1 MRLSPPFILVTIAV
15 ALILNLGATP
25 GHSKEDEAGTSKKK
39 KTVEVILK
47 DLTLKV
53 PSDWKQVKPKS
64 SFRLAQFQI
73 APVEDDTESAELAIF
88 NFGAGGGIDANV
100 KRWINQYQSE
110 GRKVKIT
117 SGTSSQGK
125 YVFVELSGTYN
136 KPDGPPIRRK
146 TKPVPNS
153 RTLAVILNIK
163 KESVYFLKLTGSD
176 KTVAAAATSL
186 RVAFGGDSGKEKD
199 LKISD

>member
-1 MRLSPPFILVTIAV
+1 MRLSPQFVLVAIAV
-15 ALILNLGATP
+15 ALIINLRATP
-25 GHSKEDEAGTSKKK
+25 GHSKEDEAATSKTK
-39 KTVEVILK
+39 KTVEVTIK
-47 DLTLKV
+47 ELTLKV
-53 PSDWKQVKPKS
+53 PSDWKREKPKS
-64 SFRLAQFQI
+64 SLRVAQFQI
-73 APVEDDTESAELAIF
+73 APVQDDTESAELAIF

-153 RTLAVILNIK
+153 RTLAVILNTK
-163 KESVYFLKLTGSD
+163 SGEVYFLKLTGSD

-186 RVAFGGDSGKEKD
+186 RAAFGGDAREEKD
-199 LKISD
+199 LKIND